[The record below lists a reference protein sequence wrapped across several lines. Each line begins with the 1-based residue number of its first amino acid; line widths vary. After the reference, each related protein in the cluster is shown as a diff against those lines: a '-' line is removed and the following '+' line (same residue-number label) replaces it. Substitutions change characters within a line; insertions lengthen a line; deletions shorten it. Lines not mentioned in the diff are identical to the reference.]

1 MVSQGSEKQATPST
15 SFRETEVGLAPE
27 VATGTSVQSC
37 CMPCWWCRENEEA
50 EEADEAGKGIEAS

>member
-15 SFRETEVGLAPE
+15 SFHETEVGLAPE
-27 VATGTSVQSC
+27 VAMQSVVDAC
-37 CMPCWWCRENEEA
+37 CMPCWWSREN